1 MSIQSTVGNIKHSVG
16 DTVST
21 VVSQGKS
28 RLASIVNS
36 TTTSFRNVWSG
47 GFAGMSDTG
56 IQELKNQLNKFCK
69 EIDDLIS
76 SFDQEGDITQALKGD
91 PQTAAYDFIDAVK
104 KLLVAY
110 VSQMRKEISEMDD
123 AYASFVESGKSIASD
138 VNAAAQ
144 DIRANAEAIKI
155 D

>member
-1 MSIQSTVGNIKHSVG
+1 MSIQSTVGNIKHNIG
-16 DTVST
+16 DNVST

>member
-1 MSIQSTVGNIKHSVG
+1 M
-16 DTVST
+16 
-21 VVSQGKS
+21 
-28 RLASIVNS
+28 
-36 TTTSFRNVWSG
+36 
-47 GFAGMSDTG
+47 
-56 IQELKNQLNKFCK
+56 
-69 EIDDLIS
+69 IS

>member
-91 PQTAAYDFIDAVK
+91 PQTAAYEFIDAVK

>member
-1 MSIQSTVGNIKHSVG
+1 MSIQSTVGNIQHSVG

-36 TTTSFRNVWSG
+36 TTTGFKGIWSG

-56 IQELKNQLNKFCK
+56 IKELENQLNKFCN

-110 VSQMRKEISEMDD
+110 VSRMKIEIDEMDK
-123 AYASFVESGKSIASD
+123 AYDSFKAASKSIAKD
-138 VNAAAQ
+138 VKAAA
-144 DIRANAEAIKI
+144 DGIRANAAAIKI

>member
-28 RLASIVNS
+28 RLESIINS

-91 PQTAAYDFIDAVK
+91 PQTAAYEFIDAVK

>member
-1 MSIQSTVGNIKHSVG
+1 MSIQSTVGNIKHNIG
-16 DTVST
+16 DNVST

-36 TTTSFRNVWSG
+36 TTTSFRNVWTG

-91 PQTAAYDFIDAVK
+91 PQTAAYEFIDAVK

>member
-28 RLASIVNS
+28 RLESIINS

-91 PQTAAYDFIDAVK
+91 PQTAAYEFIYAVK

-110 VSQMRKEISEMDD
+110 VTQMRKEISEMDD

>member
-1 MSIQSTVGNIKHSVG
+1 MSIQSTVGNIKHNIG
-16 DTVST
+16 DNVST

-91 PQTAAYDFIDAVK
+91 PQTAAYEFIDAVK

>member
-47 GFAGMSDTG
+47 GFAGMSDT
-56 IQELKNQLNKFCK
+56 
-69 EIDDLIS
+69 
-76 SFDQEGDITQALKGD
+76 
-91 PQTAAYDFIDAVK
+91 
-104 KLLVAY
+104 
-110 VSQMRKEISEMDD
+110 
-123 AYASFVESGKSIASD
+123 
-138 VNAAAQ
+138 
-144 DIRANAEAIKI
+144 
-155 D
+155 

>member
-1 MSIQSTVGNIKHSVG
+1 MSIQSTVGNIKHNIG
-16 DTVST
+16 DNVST

-28 RLASIVNS
+28 RLESIINS

-91 PQTAAYDFIDAVK
+91 PQTAAYEFIDAVK